1 MTPELERRIDLLRSA
16 IDARPLTRTYRVTRT
31 AETADLGLDGRTI
44 DESLIGEWLR
54 EPAFMSTSGHRNP
67 PYLMNREN
75 PVILDLIVPE
85 GTPAVAIDDSLTTQ
99 EMVEKERE
107 LLLAD
112 GVRIL
117 IIGVR
122 YDDER
127 QAPRL
132 QGRVVHESRRDS

>member
-1 MTPELERRIDLLRSA
+1 
-16 IDARPLTRTYRVTRT
+16 
-31 AETADLGLDGRTI
+31 
-44 DESLIGEWLR
+44 
-54 EPAFMSTSGHRNP
+54 MSTSGHRNP
-67 PYLMNREN
+67 PYLMNRAN

-85 GTPAVAIDDSLTTQ
+85 GTPGVAIDDSLTTQ